1 MTENEQVRLI
11 LMAKAQ
17 DRDSVEA
24 LLRQLQTPLHNY
36 ISGIV
41 GLTAAADVLQETL
54 VQIWRDL
61 KWLREPEL
69 IRPWS
74 YRIASRCS
82 FKWLKRERRFIQ
94 ADNEVFPIGDMPA
107 PDRSDLQLFTNTYEF
122 LQVLSPASRG
132 VLVLHYLHEHSLEE
146 VAAILEI
153 SPGTAKSRLAYGL
166 SRLRDFINRKGVT
179 Q

>member
-1 MTENEQVRLI
+1 MTGSEQIRTVL
-11 LMAKAQ
+11 KAQ
-17 DRDSVEA
+17 AGDRDSIEA
-24 LLRQLQTPLHNY
+24 LLRELQQALRGY
-36 ISGIV
+36 ISGLV
-41 GLTAAADVLQETL
+41 GAASAEDVLQETL
-54 VQIWRDL
+54 FLIWRDL

-82 FKWLKRERRFIQ
+82 FKFLKKNRRALQ
-94 ADNEVFPIGDMPA
+94 AEDNDFPVEEIPTPHRD
-107 PDRSDLQLFTNTYEF
+107 DLQLLTSTDEF
-122 LQVLSPASRG
+122 LALVSPASRA

-153 SPGTAKSRLAYGL
+153 SVGTAKSRLAYGL
-166 SRLRDFINRKGVT
+166 TRLREFVNKKGVK